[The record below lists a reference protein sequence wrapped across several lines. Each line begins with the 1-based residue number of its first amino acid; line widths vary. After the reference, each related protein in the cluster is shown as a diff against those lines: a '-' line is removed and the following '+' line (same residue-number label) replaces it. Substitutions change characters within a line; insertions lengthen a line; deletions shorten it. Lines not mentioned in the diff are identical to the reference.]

1 MLPDEVTGCD
11 GHPSA
16 QRQRKMAESLTG
28 FLLQEIFR
36 EDFAEGG
43 MTESGQA
50 KAEASRRMRE
60 KRFELQRIFGTD
72 QYDAGGHRQARPD
85 GRGAGR

>member
-1 MLPDEVTGCD
+1 MLTSEVTGCG

-36 EDFAEGG
+36 EDFAEDG
-43 MTESGQA
+43 MTESRQEKAEEGRSKQKKRKQA
-50 KAEASRRMRE
+50 EEAEASRRMRE
-60 KRFELQRIFGTD
+60 KRFEL
-72 QYDAGGHRQARPD
+72 
-85 GRGAGR
+85 

>member
-1 MLPDEVTGCD
+1 MLPGEVTGCD

-36 EDFAEGG
+36 EDFAEDG
-43 MTESGQA
+43 MTES
-50 KAEASRRMRE
+50 MRE
-60 KRFELQRIFGTD
+60 KEDRSK
-72 QYDAGGHRQARPD
+72 
-85 GRGAGR
+85 

>member
-1 MLPDEVTGCD
+1 MLTSEVTGCG

-36 EDFAEGG
+36 EDFAEDG
-43 MTESGQA
+43 MTES
-50 KAEASRRMRE
+50 MRE
-60 KRFELQRIFGTD
+60 
-72 QYDAGGHRQARPD
+72 
-85 GRGAGR
+85 

>member
-1 MLPDEVTGCD
+1 MLPGEVTGCD

-16 QRQRKMAESLTG
+16 QRQRKMSKSLTG

-50 KAEASRRMRE
+50 KAGEGRSKQKNAGEA
-60 KRFELQRIFGTD
+60 F
-72 QYDAGGHRQARPD
+72 
-85 GRGAGR
+85 

>member
-1 MLPDEVTGCD
+1 MLPGEVTGCD

-36 EDFAEGG
+36 KDFAEDG
-43 MTESGQA
+43 MTESGQ
-50 KAEASRRMRE
+50 E
-60 KRFELQRIFGTD
+60 
-72 QYDAGGHRQARPD
+72 
-85 GRGAGR
+85 

>member
-1 MLPDEVTGCD
+1 MLPGEVTGCD

-16 QRQRKMAESLTG
+16 QRQRKMSKSLTG

-43 MTESGQA
+43 MTESRQE
-50 KAEASRRMRE
+50 KAESWQKKAGASRRSGNKQKKWE
-60 KRFELQRIFGTD
+60 K
-72 QYDAGGHRQARPD
+72 
-85 GRGAGR
+85 AGRSGSKQKNAGEAL

>member
-1 MLPDEVTGCD
+1 MLPGEVTGCD

-36 EDFAEGG
+36 EDFAEDG
-43 MTESGQA
+43 MTESRQA
-50 KAEASRRMRE
+50 KAEEGRS
-60 KRFELQRIFGTD
+60 KRKRVEE
-72 QYDAGGHRQARPD
+72 AGECGNKRK
-85 GRGAGR
+85 